1 MANIKLAGEWVVKV
15 GFSEEVTE
23 SQPGEVTLMER
34 RQLADNRW
42 RGKCKSPE
50 PSRRMGKASREH
62 RPDAAF

>member
-1 MANIKLAGEWVVKV
+1 V
-15 GFSEEVTE
+15 GFSEEVAE